1 MKNFKY
7 YFISVFLIS
16 SGLFAQ
22 EQVKPRQ
29 QGHTD
34 QNKFRQMKDVLPT
47 PNETRTASGA
57 PGYHYAQ
64 QKVDYEMNIHLDENK
79 NQIYGDEKIT
89 YHNNSK
95 DHLEY
100 LWLQLDQNMRAR
112 NSKTPDIDVESID
125 TPFIESSSLTR
136 SNATRPF
143 NAPFGNSSSF
153 TKSNLKKPFDG
164 GFNIDYVKNEDGSD
178 LSYTINQ
185 TMMRINLVK
194 PLAPGQTFKFQ
205 IKWWYNV
212 NNYVLDNG
220 RSGYEAFPDGNN
232 TYVIAQFFPR
242 LCVYDNVEGWQ
253 NMQFW
258 GRSEFAL
265 EFGDYEVKLTV
276 PADHKL
282 EATGE
287 LQNEREV
294 LTKEQLRRFELAKK
308 TFKNPVFIVTQAEAE
323 QAEKVRS
330 TQTKTWHFKANNV
343 RDFAFASS
351 RKFLWD
357 AMAVNINGRSVMA
370 ISLYSKEGNPLWE
383 EHSTRV
389 VANTLE
395 EYSKLTFDYPYSKAV
410 SVHAEMGM
418 EYPMICFNYGR
429 PNPDGTY
436 SERLKRGMIGVI
448 THEVG
453 HNFFPM
459 IVNSDERQWTWMDEG
474 LNSFVETLAELD
486 YDPNYITGN
495 LPKDIVPYM
504 GGDQS
509 YLSPIMSQGD
519 YVHQFG
525 PNAYTKPA
533 AGLYM
538 LRQTIMGPE
547 LFDYAF
553 RTYSRRWMFKHPT
566 PADFFRT
573 MEDASAMD
581 LDWFWRG
588 WFYTTDY
595 TDIGIKEVKQYYL
608 TDEPTEK
615 AKNIA
620 KRYNIDLDSY
630 KDKLV
635 YYAEAEDGIRP
646 NNAKKVSEFEFLSN
660 HLNNLSDAEKADL
673 TETPNYFYEVTFEKP
688 GGLVMPIIVELTY
701 EDGTKERKTFPAQIW
716 RYNENVV
723 KKVFKTAKAITGIVV
738 DPDLET
744 ADVDTSNNSWPKE
757 VKKNKFQEFKD
768 KVKT

>member
-1 MKNFKY
+1 MKKIAY
-7 YFISVFLIS
+7 LFLS
-16 SGLFAQ
+16 LLFVTSGIFAQ
-22 EQVKPRQ
+22 EQQKSKP

-34 QNKFRQMKDVLPT
+34 QNKFRQMKDLLAT
-47 PNETRTASGA
+47 PNESRTASGA
-57 PGYHYAQ
+57 PGYQYTQ
-64 QKVDYEMNIHLDENK
+64 QKVDYVMNIRLDENK

-100 LWLQLDQNMRAR
+100 LWVQLDQNKRAKD
-112 NSKTPDIDVESID
+112 SKSPDIDVESFN
-125 TPFIESSSLTR
+125 TPF
-136 SNATRPF
+136 NGPK
-143 NAPFGNSSSF
+143 SF
-153 TKSNLKKPFDG
+153 AKANMKAQFDG
-164 GFNIDYVKNEDGSD
+164 GFNIEYVKNDNGSD

-185 TMMRINLVK
+185 TMMRINLPK
-194 PLAPGQTFKFQ
+194 PLAPGEEFEFQ

-212 NNYVLDNG
+212 NDYVNDGG

-232 TYVIAQFFPR
+232 TYVIAQFYPR

-265 EFGDYEVKLTV
+265 EFGDFDVKLTV
-276 PADHKL
+276 PADHIL
-282 EATGE
+282 EATGV
-287 LQNEREV
+287 LQNPKDVMTREH
-294 LTKEQLRRFELAKK
+294 LKRFEAAKK
-308 TFKNPVFIVTQAEAE
+308 SFKDPVFIVTQEEAE
-323 QAEKVRS
+323 KTETEKS
-330 TQTKTWHFKANNV
+330 TKLKTWHFKANQV
-343 RDFAFASS
+343 RDFAFATS
-351 RKFLWD
+351 RKFIWD
-357 AMAVNINGRSVMA
+357 AMAVDINGKDVMA

-395 EYSKLTFDYPYSKAV
+395 EYSKLTFDYPYNKAV

-429 PNPDGTY
+429 PKPDGTY

-486 YDPNYITGN
+486 YDPNFITGN

-509 YLSPIMSQGD
+509 FISPIMSQGD

-533 AGLYM
+533 AALYM

-553 RTYSRRWMFKHPT
+553 RTYSQRWMFKHPT
-566 PADFFRT
+566 PSDFFRT

-595 TDIGIKEVKQYYL
+595 TDIGVKGVKQFYL
-608 TDEPTEK
+608 TDKPTKK
-615 AKNIA
+615 AKKSA
-620 KRYNIDLDSY
+620 ERYNINLDNY
-630 KDKLV
+630 EGKLI
-635 YYAEAEDGIRP
+635 YYAEVEEGINP
-646 NNAKKVSEFEFLSN
+646 EHAKKSTDFEVLNAYLESLNEAERLLLKEAPN
-660 HLNNLSDAEKADL
+660 HI
-673 TETPNYFYEVTFEKP
+673 YEVTFEKP
-688 GGLVMPIIVELTY
+688 GGLVMPIILEITY
-701 EDGTKERKTFPAQIW
+701 EDGTKERKQYPSQIW
-716 RYNENVV
+716 RYNENEVQ
-723 KKVFKTAKAITGIVV
+723 KVFKTNKAIISFVV

-744 ADVDTSNNSWPKE
+744 ADVDTSNNTWPRKVE
-757 VKKNKFQEFKD
+757 ETKFDQFKD
-768 KVKT
+768 KIKG

>member
-1 MKNFKY
+1 MKKIT
-7 YFISVFLIS
+7 YFCFSLLFMS
-16 SGLFAQ
+16 SAMFAQ
-22 EQVKPRQ
+22 EQEKTKP

-34 QNKFRQMKDVLPT
+34 QNKFRQMKDVLAT
-47 PNETRTASGA
+47 PNESRTASGA
-57 PGYHYAQ
+57 PGYAYTQ
-64 QKVDYEMNIHLDENK
+64 QKVDYVMDIRLDEDK
-79 NQIYGDEKIT
+79 HQIYGDEKIT

-100 LWLQLDQNMRAR
+100 LWIQLDQNMRAKD
-112 NSKTPDIDVESID
+112 SKTPDIDSES
-125 TPFIESSSLTR
+125 
-136 SNATRPF
+136 F
-143 NAPFGNSSSF
+143 NAAFNGPITF
-153 TKSNLKKPFDG
+153 TNTNLKERFDG
-164 GFNIDYVKNEDGSD
+164 GFNIEHVKNEDGSD
-178 LSYTINQ
+178 VSYMINQ
-185 TMMRINLVK
+185 TMMRINLPK
-194 PLAPGQTFKFQ
+194 PLAPGAVFKFQ

-212 NNYVLDNG
+212 NNHILDGG
-220 RSGYEAFPDGNN
+220 RSGYEPFPDGNS
-232 TYVIAQFFPR
+232 TFVIAQFFPR

-265 EFGDYEVKLTV
+265 EFGDYDVKLTV

-282 EATGE
+282 EATGV
-287 LQNEREV
+287 LQNPKDV
-294 LTKEQLRRFELAKK
+294 LTKEQQKRFETAKK
-308 TFKNPVFIVTQAEAE
+308 SFKDPVFIVTQEEAE
-323 QAEKVRS
+323 KAETERS
-330 TQTKTWHFKANNV
+330 KKQKTWHFKAEKV
-343 RDFAFASS
+343 RDFAFATS

-357 AMAVNINGRSVMA
+357 AMAVDINGKTVMA

-395 EYSKLTFDYPYSKAV
+395 EYSKLTFDYPYNKAV
-410 SVHAEMGM
+410 SVHAQMGM
-418 EYPMICFNYGR
+418 EYPMICFNFGR
-429 PNPDGTY
+429 PQPDGTY
-436 SERLKRGMIGVI
+436 SERLKRGMINVI

-474 LNSFVETLAELD
+474 LNSFVEILAELD
-486 YDPNYITGN
+486 YDPDFITGN

-509 YLSPIMSQGD
+509 YISPIMSQGD
-519 YVHQFG
+519 YVYQFG

-553 RTYSRRWMFKHPT
+553 RTYSQRWMFKHPT

-595 TDIGIKEVKQYYL
+595 TDIGVKDVKKYYL
-608 TDEPTEK
+608 TDTPTEK
-615 AKNIA
+615 AKEIA
-620 KRYNIDLDSY
+620 KQNNMNLDDY

-635 YYAEAEDGIRP
+635 YFAEEVDGVAPQNMKSASDFKFLNDHLESLPED
-646 NNAKKVSEFEFLSN
+646 
-660 HLNNLSDAEKADL
+660 EKSRQMEA
-673 TETPNYFYEVTFEKP
+673 PKYFYEVTFEKP
-688 GGLVMPIIVELTY
+688 GGLVMPIILELTY
-701 EDGTKERKTFPAQIW
+701 EDGTKERKTYPAQIW
-716 RYNENVV
+716 RYNENEV
-723 KKVFKTAKAITGIVV
+723 KKVFKTQKAITNFVV

-744 ADVDTSNNSWPKE
+744 ADVDTSNNTWPKKVE
-757 VKKNKFQEFKD
+757 ENNFDQFKE
-768 KVKT
+768 KVKG

>member
-1 MKNFKY
+1 MK
-7 YFISVFLIS
+7 FLS
-16 SGLFAQ
+16 
-22 EQVKPRQ
+22 
-29 QGHTD
+29 
-34 QNKFRQMKDVLPT
+34 
-47 PNETRTASGA
+47 
-57 PGYHYAQ
+57 
-64 QKVDYEMNIHLDENK
+64 
-79 NQIYGDEKIT
+79 
-89 YHNNSK
+89 
-95 DHLEY
+95 
-100 LWLQLDQNMRAR
+100 
-112 NSKTPDIDVESID
+112 
-125 TPFIESSSLTR
+125 
-136 SNATRPF
+136 
-143 NAPFGNSSSF
+143 
-153 TKSNLKKPFDG
+153 
-164 GFNIDYVKNEDGSD
+164 
-178 LSYTINQ
+178 
-185 TMMRINLVK
+185 
-194 PLAPGQTFKFQ
+194 FQ

-212 NNYVLDNG
+212 NNHIKDGG
-220 RSGYEAFPDGNN
+220 RSGYEVFPDGNSN
-232 TYVIAQFFPR
+232 YVIAQFYPR

-265 EFGDYEVKLTV
+265 EFGDFEVKLTV
-276 PADHKL
+276 PSDHKL

-287 LQNEREV
+287 LQNQKDV
-294 LTKEQLRRFELAKK
+294 LTKEQLKRFELAKK
-308 TFKNPVFIVTQAEAE
+308 SFKDPVFIVTQEEAE
-323 QAEKVRS
+323 KAETQRS
-330 TQTKTWHFKANNV
+330 KKTKTWHFKANNV
-343 RDFAFASS
+343 RDFAFATS

-357 AMAVNINGRSVMA
+357 AMAVNINGKSVMA

-410 SVHAEMGM
+410 SVHAQMGM

-429 PNPDGTY
+429 PNPDGSY

-474 LNSFVETLAELD
+474 LNSFVEILAELD

-519 YVHQFG
+519 YVYQFG

-553 RTYSRRWMFKHPT
+553 RTYSQRWMFKHPT

-573 MEDASAMD
+573 MEDASGMD

-595 TDIGIKEVKQYYL
+595 TDIGVKEVKQYYL
-608 TDEPTEK
+608 TDKPTEK
-615 AKNIA
+615 AIKQA
-620 KRYNIDLDSY
+620 KRNNMNLDDY
-630 KDKLV
+630 KNKLV
-635 YYAEAEDGIRP
+635 YYAEAEEGVNPLD
-646 NNAKKVSEFEFLSN
+646 AKKVSDFEFLSN
-660 HLNNLSDAEKADL
+660 HLNSLSNEEKAEL
-673 TETPNYFYEVTFEKP
+673 KEVPNYFYEVTFEKP
-688 GGLVMPIIVELTY
+688 GGLVMPIILELTY
-701 EDGTKERKTFPAQIW
+701 KDGSKEKKTYPAQIW
-716 RYNENVV
+716 RYNENEV
-723 KKVFKTAKAITGIVV
+723 KKVFKTDKAITGIVV

-757 VKKNKFQEFKD
+757 VKQNKFDEFKE
-768 KVKT
+768 KVKG

>member
-1 MKNFKY
+1 MKKLSLY
-7 YFISVFLIS
+7 LLSIIFISTSI
-16 SGLFAQ
+16 FAQ
-22 EQVKPRQ
+22 DKNQTKP

-34 QNKFRQMKDVLPT
+34 GNKFRQMKDVLPT
-47 PNETRTASGA
+47 PNESRTASGA
-57 PGYHYAQ
+57 PGYHYTQ
-64 QKVDYEMNIHLDENK
+64 QKVDYRMDIRLDEDK
-79 NQIYGDEKIT
+79 NQIFGDENIT

-95 DHLEY
+95 DYLEY
-100 LWLQLDQNMRAR
+100 LWVQLDQNMRAR
-112 NSKTPDIDVESID
+112 DSKTPDINSER
-125 TPFIESSSLTR
+125 F
-136 SNATRPF
+136 NATF
-143 NAPFGNSSSF
+143 NNAVTF
-153 TKSNLKKPFDG
+153 TKTNLEKSFDG
-164 GFNIDYVKNEDGSD
+164 GFNIEHVKNVDGSD
-178 LSYTINQ
+178 LSYMINQ
-185 TMMRINLVK
+185 TMMRINLPK
-194 PLAPGQTFKFQ
+194 PLAPGEVFKFQ

-212 NNYVLDNG
+212 NNHIKDGG
-220 RSGYEAFPDGNN
+220 RSGYEVFPDGNSN
-232 TYVIAQFFPR
+232 YVIAQFYPR

-265 EFGDYEVKLTV
+265 EFGDFEVKLTV
-276 PADHKL
+276 PSDHKL

-287 LQNEREV
+287 LQNQKDV
-294 LTKEQLRRFELAKK
+294 LTKEQLKRFELAKK
-308 TFKNPVFIVTQAEAE
+308 SFKDPVFIVTQEEAE
-323 QAEKVRS
+323 KAETQRS
-330 TQTKTWHFKANNV
+330 KKTKTWHFKANNV
-343 RDFAFASS
+343 RDFAFATS

-357 AMAVNINGRSVMA
+357 AMAVNINGKSVMA

-410 SVHAEMGM
+410 SVHAQMGM

-429 PNPDGTY
+429 PNPDGSY

-474 LNSFVETLAELD
+474 LNSFVEILAELD

-519 YVHQFG
+519 YVYQFG

-553 RTYSRRWMFKHPT
+553 RTYSQRWMFKHPT

-573 MEDASAMD
+573 MEDASGMD

-595 TDIGIKEVKQYYL
+595 TDIGVKEVKQYYL
-608 TDEPTEK
+608 TDKPTEK
-615 AKNIA
+615 AIKQA
-620 KRYNIDLDSY
+620 KRNNMNLDDY
-630 KDKLV
+630 KNKLV
-635 YYAEAEDGIRP
+635 YYAEAEEGVNPLD
-646 NNAKKVSEFEFLSN
+646 AKKVSDFEFLSN
-660 HLNNLSDAEKADL
+660 HLNSLSNEEKAEL
-673 TETPNYFYEVTFEKP
+673 KEVPNYFYEVTFEKP
-688 GGLVMPIIVELTY
+688 GGLVMPIILELTY
-701 EDGTKERKTFPAQIW
+701 KDGSKEKKTYPAQIW
-716 RYNENVV
+716 RYNENEV
-723 KKVFKTAKAITGIVV
+723 KKVFKTDKAITGIVV

-757 VKKNKFQEFKD
+757 VKQNKFDEFKE
-768 KVKT
+768 KVKG